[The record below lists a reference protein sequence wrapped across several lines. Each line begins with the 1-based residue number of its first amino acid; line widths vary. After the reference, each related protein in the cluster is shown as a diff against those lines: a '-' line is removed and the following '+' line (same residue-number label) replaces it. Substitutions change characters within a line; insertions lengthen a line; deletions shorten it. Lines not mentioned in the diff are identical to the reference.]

1 MKGPE
6 KLVIPC
12 KYYNRKVDSLGFK
25 IEKAESQE
33 YQTKKVTMIPLPNYR
48 MTRCN
53 TIPTVLLGLYYSF
66 SLTSSREE
74 SLQKICSLT
83 MKK

>member
-12 KYYNRKVDSLGFK
+12 KYYNRKVVTLGFK

-33 YQTKKVTMIPLPNYR
+33 YQTKK
-48 MTRCN
+48 
-53 TIPTVLLGLYYSF
+53 
-66 SLTSSREE
+66 
-74 SLQKICSLT
+74 
-83 MKK
+83 